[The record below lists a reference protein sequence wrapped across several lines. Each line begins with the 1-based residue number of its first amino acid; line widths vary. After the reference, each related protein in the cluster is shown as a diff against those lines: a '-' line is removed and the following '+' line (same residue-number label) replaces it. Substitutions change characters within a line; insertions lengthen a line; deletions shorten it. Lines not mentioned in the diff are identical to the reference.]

1 MASSIRNIFLLHER
15 DLLTR
20 ALVIYDTKHGN
31 TKIVAEKIAEGI
43 RSGEIETDL
52 SSMEDLDVGRIP
64 EYDILVIGAPN
75 HYSKPSKTALGFL
88 EKLKGLDLEGK
99 SVAAFDTCLRKQE
112 GKAFRRIEREIRE
125 TAPDA
130 QLVSPGLSILVGGV
144 KGPIL
149 DGELSKC
156 GDFGRKVAK

>member
-1 MASSIRNIFLLHER
+1 M
-15 DLLTR
+15 TR

-31 TKIVAEKIAEGI
+31 TKIVAERIAEGI
-43 RSGEIETDL
+43 RSAKIDTDL
-52 SSMEDLDVGRIP
+52 SSMEDFDVGRIP

-88 EKLKGLDLEGK
+88 EKLKSSDLEGK
-99 SVAAFDTCLRKQE
+99 RVAAFDTCLRKQE

-125 TAPDA
+125 MAPGA

-156 GDFGRKVAK
+156 GDFGREIAK

>member
-1 MASSIRNIFLLHER
+1 M
-15 DLLTR
+15 TR
-20 ALVIYDTKHGN
+20 ALVVYDTKHGN

-43 RSGEIETDL
+43 RSAEVETDL
-52 SSMEDLDVGRIP
+52 SSMEDFDVGRIP

-75 HYSKPSKTALGFL
+75 HYSKPSKAALSFL
-88 EKLKGLDLEGK
+88 EKIKGLDLEGK
-99 SVAAFDTCLRKQE
+99 RVAAFDTCLRKQE

-125 TAPDA
+125 MAPGA
-130 QLVSPGLSILVGGV
+130 QLISPGLSILVGGV

-156 GDFGRKVAK
+156 EGFGRGIVK